1 MVRTCNG
8 LELRDPAMYAE
19 TSASELLDTSQ
30 GDLFLRD
37 DFAPQELEAMALGGS
52 CRIHGT
58 PVLPPLCGDTSPF
71 NGNGQE
77 APPFLGPV
85 PHVFAMLKPWK

>member
-8 LELRDPAMYAE
+8 LELRDPTMYAE

-30 GDLFLRD
+30 GDYYPRD
-37 DFAPQELEAMALGGS
+37 DFSPQELEAMALGSS

-58 PVLPPLCGDTSPF
+58 PVMPPLCSDPAPF
-71 NGNGQE
+71 IANGQE
-77 APPFLGPV
+77 APPFVG
-85 PHVFAMLKPWK
+85 VFA